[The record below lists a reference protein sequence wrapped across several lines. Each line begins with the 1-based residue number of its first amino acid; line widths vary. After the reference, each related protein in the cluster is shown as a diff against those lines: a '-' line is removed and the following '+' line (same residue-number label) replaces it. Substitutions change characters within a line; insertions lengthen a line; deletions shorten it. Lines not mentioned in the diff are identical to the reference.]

1 MLHWRPLAMARQQTV
16 EEPDMRSKFLRCAF
30 GAALAAGVAGS
41 GGASLADEIVL
52 ATWGGKFGK
61 LFQETWV
68 DPFEQATGHEVKLI
82 FGGGF
87 SNSAQVIAQKDN
99 PQIDLLTATTGY
111 GADLWSRG
119 LLEALDPAEIPN
131 LSQLHELGVPRIDG
145 QIPYAGLWLYSYVIL
160 YRTDKVDW
168 PVTSWEDLWDE
179 RLENKVALPSPK
191 HANSHFLAW
200 MNQLYGSGLT
210 DVEGGIGKLKTLG
223 RNFVLQYDGSVQMM
237 KPFAQGEMWAVP
249 ILSITANV
257 IIGQGVPARYVI
269 PEEGSVAEVD
279 ILMLVKNAPNGAA
292 AKQFLNFI
300 VDAKN
305 LGRTCAGLRM
315 NCLNT
320 QVVPD
325 ADLAKVLL
333 TDAQIA
339 QLKVLDDGVINKHKA
354 AWLEAWTRD
363 MAPLTKR

>member
-1 MLHWRPLAMARQQTV
+1 
-16 EEPDMRSKFLRCAF
+16 MRSKFMRYALGVAF
-30 GAALAAGVAGS
+30 GLSLVGS
-41 GGASLADEIVL
+41 ASATLADDIVL

-61 LFQETWV
+61 LFQKTWV
-68 DPFEQATGHEVKLI
+68 DPFEQATDHKVKLI

-111 GADLWSRG
+111 GADLWGRN

-131 LSQLHELGVPRIDG
+131 LNQLHELGVPKIDG
-145 QIPYAGLWLYSYVIL
+145 KIPYAGLWLYSYVIL

-168 PVTSWEDLWDE
+168 PVTSWADLWDS

-200 MNQLYGSGLT
+200 MNQLYGGGVANV
-210 DVEGGIGKLKTLG
+210 DGGIGKLKTLG
-223 RNFVLQYDGSVQMM
+223 RNFVLQYDGSVGMM

-269 PEEGSVAEVD
+269 PKEGSVAEVD
-279 ILMLVKNAPNGAA
+279 ILMLVNNAPHREA
-292 AKQFLNFI
+292 AKEFLNFI
-300 VDAKN
+300 IDAKN
-305 LGRTCAGLRM
+305 LGQTCAGLRM
-315 NCLNT
+315 NCLNKN
-320 QVVPD
+320 VVPD
-325 ADLAKVLL
+325 AELQKVLL

-339 QLKVLDDGVINKHKA
+339 QLKVLDDAVINKNKA
-354 AWLEAWTRD
+354 AWLEKWTRD